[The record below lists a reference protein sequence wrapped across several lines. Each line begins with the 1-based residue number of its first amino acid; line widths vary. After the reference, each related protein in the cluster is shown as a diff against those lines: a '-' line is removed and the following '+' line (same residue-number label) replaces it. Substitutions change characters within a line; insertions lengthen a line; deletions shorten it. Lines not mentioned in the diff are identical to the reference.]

1 MAGVGSGIAGGNM
14 SSSGKVTNWLE
25 IWDYAGGNSFRAFV
39 AEDMGEKN
47 LFVFFDA
54 NVLGRD
60 LKKA

>member
-1 MAGVGSGIAGGNM
+1 MSGHASAIADGYM
-14 SSSGKVTNWLE
+14 SGSGKVTGWME

-39 AEDMGEKN
+39 AENMGERN

>member
-1 MAGVGSGIAGGNM
+1 MMARGTAGGSM
-14 SSSGKVTNWLE
+14 SSGRVTNWME

-39 AEDMGEKN
+39 AEDMDERN

-54 NVLGRD
+54 NNLGRD

>member
-1 MAGVGSGIAGGNM
+1 MSGQASAIADGYM
-14 SSSGKVTNWLE
+14 SGSGKVTGWLE
-25 IWDYAGGNSFRAFV
+25 IWAFV
-39 AEDMGEKN
+39 AENMGERN